1 MRLAFGSDHAG
12 YGLKQVLATR
22 ARAAGHE
29 VVDVGCDGPDR
40 CDYPVFAGEVA
51 RMLADARV
59 ERGILVCGSGIGMS
73 IAANRYSGIRAA
85 LVSEPVS
92 ARLSRAHNDANV
104 LCLGARLVGEDMA
117 LAILDAFLGSAFESG
132 RHADRLLLIDP
143 PTPAGEPA

>member
-12 YGLKQVLATR
+12 YGLKQALAAR
-22 ARAAGHE
+22 ARAAGHD
-29 VVDVGCDGPDR
+29 VMDVGCDGPDR
-40 CDYPVFAGEVA
+40 CDYPVFAAEVA
-51 RMLADARV
+51 RLLAEGLV

-73 IAANRYSGIRAA
+73 IAANRFPGIRAA

-117 LAILDAFLGSAFESG
+117 LAVVDAFLAVDFESG
-132 RHADRLLLIDP
+132 RHAERLQLIDP
-143 PTPAGEPA
+143 HTPAGEPA